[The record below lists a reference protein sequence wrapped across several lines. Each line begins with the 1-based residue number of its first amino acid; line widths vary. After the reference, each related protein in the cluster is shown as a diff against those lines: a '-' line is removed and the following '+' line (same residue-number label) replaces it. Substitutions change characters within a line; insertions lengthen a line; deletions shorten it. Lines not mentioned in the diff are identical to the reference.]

1 MFINNN
7 NTTSQLRRHKVR
19 ADKMWWLNI
28 IIELATVGV
37 NHEQKKIENIKPY
50 KS

>member
-28 IIELATVGV
+28 IIELATVRV
-37 NHEQKKIENIKPY
+37 VRMQKRVNIKVAI
-50 KS
+50 